1 MKNPDHGQA
10 VVAIILAILAVI
22 IILAVGIF
30 SPVLRESPTG
40 GAAGKAPYSF
50 ARLQLFLWTL
60 VILPI
65 FSLHWGNCS
74 CVTITETCLVL
85 LGISSGT
92 TVTAAI
98 VTTAQLGAGKIA
110 LKVNRQSVNFWT
122 DILTDDHG
130 NFSVVRLQQL
140 VFTLV
145 YIGIFITEYFASNDY
160 PKFDPTAYTLMG
172 ISAGSYVVGKG
183 LNV

>member
-1 MKNPDHGQA
+1 MTTTDSTIHTIA
-10 VVAIILAILAVI
+10 VILAIIAAVL
-22 IILAVGIF
+22 ILAVGVF

-145 YIGIFITEYFASNDY
+145 FIGIFITEYFATKDY
-160 PKFDPTAYTLMG
+160 PVFNPTVYTLMG
-172 ISAGSYVVGKG
+172 ISAGSFVVGKG
-183 LNV
+183 LNI